1 LTGFPI
7 TGSIAMTGQGKTSEN
22 FCDEELEEIL
32 NLQAPENP
40 FSLREIE
47 ANIEENPLLAAALA
61 FTLGLLIGLSLCPRK
76 RE

>member
-1 LTGFPI
+1 MTGFPI
-7 TGSIAMTGQGKTSEN
+7 TGSIAMTAQEKTSEN
-22 FCDEELEEIL
+22 FSDEELEEIL
-32 NLQAPENP
+32 DLQAPENP

>member
-7 TGSIAMTGQGKTSEN
+7 TGSIAMTAQEKTSEN
-22 FCDEELEEIL
+22 FSDEELEEIL
-32 NLQAPENP
+32 DLQAPENP